1 MGIKKIIVFLSESYN
16 EIRNKVSWP
25 NIDTTKNTT
34 FVVVF
39 FIFIAC
45 CIIFALDFSFKNI
58 VEYLYKHL

>member
-34 FVVVF
+34 LVVIF

-45 CIIFALDFSFKNI
+45 CIIFALDFSLKNI
-58 VEYLYKHL
+58 IEYLYKHL

>member
-39 FIFIAC
+39 FIFI
-45 CIIFALDFSFKNI
+45 F
-58 VEYLYKHL
+58 V